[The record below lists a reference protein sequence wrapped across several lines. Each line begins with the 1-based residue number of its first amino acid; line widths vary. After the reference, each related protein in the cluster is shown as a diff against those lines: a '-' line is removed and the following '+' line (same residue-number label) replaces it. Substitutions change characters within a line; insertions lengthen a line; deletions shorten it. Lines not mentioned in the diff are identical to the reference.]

1 MKPCLVVAFDPLCG
15 WCFAFEPVL
24 TKLRKNYA
32 TRFDFEIA
40 MGGLV
45 TGERVRPVAA
55 DADYLRRG
63 LAMVEQRA
71 GVKAGAAYFE
81 RILEPGTWISNSEPP
96 ARAIRLA
103 RELSGETAA
112 LDLAAAFTTA
122 LYIDGDAPDDPDVIK
137 RLAKRLELPAQELL
151 QRWHIPQEVHNSA
164 LSFAREKNRGILS
177 YPSAFLKQANNQ
189 PLLQMLS
196 GAVSL
201 EQASQVLDE
210 IEKASVQTKS
220 FA

>member
-1 MKPCLVVAFDPLCG
+1 MKLCLVVAFDPLCG

-24 TKLRKNYA
+24 TQLRKNYA

-63 LAMVEQRA
+63 LAMVEQRS
-71 GVKAGAAYFE
+71 GVKAGPAYFK

-103 RELSGETAA
+103 RELSGETTA
-112 LDLAAAFTTA
+112 LDLAAAFTSA
-122 LYIDGDAPDDPDVIK
+122 LYVDGDAPDDAKVIE
-137 RLAKRLELPAQELL
+137 RLATRLELPAQELL

-189 PLLQMLS
+189 PLLQVLS